1 MRVVLDTNIIVSA
14 WISIGAERAVLNH
27 ARRRHFDL
35 VMPQVVVDELREV
48 MPRKFYWSLRQVE
61 HSLRVLLEVGQLV
74 STPTRLDVIQGE
86 DADNQILACAVE
98 HGADY
103 LVTGDRKHLLPIGE
117 FEGVRILR
125 APEFLALLKPDG

>member
-35 VMPQVVVDELREV
+35 VIPQVVVDELRDV
-48 MPRKFYWSLRQVE
+48 MPRKFYWSNQRLE
-61 HSLRVLLEVGQLV
+61 HSLTQLV
-74 STPTRLDVIQGE
+74 DIGELVSSLDDVDVIQGE

-98 HGADY
+98 YATDF
-103 LVTGDRKHLLPIGE
+103 LVTGDRKHLLPIHE

-125 APEFLALLKPDG
+125 APEFLTLLSSEV

>member
-98 HGADY
+98 HGANY
-103 LVTGDRKHLLPIGE
+103 LVTGDRKHLLPLGE

>member
-1 MRVVLDTNIIVSA
+1 VLDTNIVVSA

-35 VMPQVVVDELREV
+35 AIPQVVVDELRDV
-48 MPRKFYWSLRQVE
+48 MPRKFYWSNQQLE
-61 HSLRVLLEVGQLV
+61 HSLTQLV
-74 STPTRLDVIQGE
+74 GVGELVSSLNRVDVIQGE

-103 LVTGDRKHLLPIGE
+103 LVTGDRKHLLPLGE
-117 FEGVRILR
+117 FEGVKILR
-125 APEFLALLKPDG
+125 APEFLALLSSDD

>member
-98 HGADY
+98 HGTNY
-103 LVTGDRKHLLPIGE
+103 LVTGDRKHLLPLGE